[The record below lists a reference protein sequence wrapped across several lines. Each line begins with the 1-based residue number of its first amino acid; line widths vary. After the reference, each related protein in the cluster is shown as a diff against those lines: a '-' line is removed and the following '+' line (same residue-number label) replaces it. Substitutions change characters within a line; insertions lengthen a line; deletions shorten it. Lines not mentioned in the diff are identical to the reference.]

1 MEILSR
7 TSSLRDIV
15 RGGKRGCGVGSS
27 PTAAMERTQDRVAA
41 TSREGTLKLE
51 MKMNAFCMTCG
62 KPLVPGT
69 RFCAE
74 CGSPTSPGTPATPAP
89 VPSRATVFEKR
100 ASTQPN
106 FLGSAIQECKAIG
119 FANLFPYKQWMV
131 DKPWNL
137 LWVRWFVGMALFPLL
152 LVFWVSST
160 QVAFDSIALL
170 FGVYFALMWAVVL
183 YFMLM
188 PKLALAPIA
197 KVSLFTMVVGIS
209 LVLTLQQFPFVSSL
223 YSATTSASIAG
234 RLFGFVLG
242 VGILEEAT
250 KALPIW
256 WLYIH
261 KRSSDNLNTIVFLGC
276 VSGFAFG
283 IAEAT
288 KYSVSYALGLS
299 YGRLGFG
306 DYLILQLTRLITL
319 PLLHAVWAGI
329 FAYFIALGS
338 INRHVQKG
346 LLLAGLACTAVLHG
360 LYDVFSDSL
369 IGVGIAVLSILIF
382 VAYYRSGEVLQLPD
396 RKV

>member
-1 MEILSR
+1 
-7 TSSLRDIV
+7 
-15 RGGKRGCGVGSS
+15 
-27 PTAAMERTQDRVAA
+27 
-41 TSREGTLKLE
+41 
-51 MKMNAFCMTCG
+51 MNAFCMMCG

-74 CGSPTSPGTPATPAP
+74 CGSPTSPETPSASAP
-89 VPSRATVFEKR
+89 VSNRASVFEKR
-100 ASTQPN
+100 TSTQSS
-106 FLGSAIQECKAIG
+106 FLERAIQECKHIG
-119 FANLFPYKQWMV
+119 FANLVPYKEWMA

-137 LWVRWFVGMALFPLL
+137 LWVRWFVAMALFPLL

-160 QVAFDSIALL
+160 QVAFDAIAFV

-188 PKLALAPIA
+188 PKLAVVPIA

-209 LVLTLQQFPFVSSL
+209 LVLALQQLPFVSSL
-223 YSATTSASIAG
+223 YSAAASASIAG

-242 VGILEEAT
+242 VGIVEEAT

-256 WLYIH
+256 WLYLH
-261 KRSSDNLNTIVFLGC
+261 KRNLDSLNTIVFLGC

-288 KYSVSYALGLS
+288 KYSISYALGLS

-306 DYLILQLTRLITL
+306 DYLILQLARLITL

-338 INRHVQKG
+338 VNRHVQKG
-346 LLLAGLACTAVLHG
+346 LLLAGLATTALLHG
-360 LYDVFSDSL
+360 LHDAFSDSL
-369 IGVGIAVLSILIF
+369 IGVAIAVLSIVIF
-382 VAYYRSGEVLQLPD
+382 VAYYRSGEVLQGKLTALLQGTPVNPSAGAGSD
-396 RKV
+396 A